1 MNQKYNIIYRSELD
15 ESILNGTILTK
26 EDIDTI
32 SKLQERFKK
41 RTYFSAIEEIF
52 KMQKNNYPTSK
63 IGEMYGVST
72 RQIQRILKELGLN
85 RDKSEAML
93 ISLNCKSDSEGI
105 NTPVDSTCSASS
117 VTQPS
122 GRMAIN
128 ELILPLCLEEFLNY
142 LSTIKGKS
150 TNTVAGYK
158 MDLILFFR
166 FMKRYK
172 RLSPKSMPITD
183 IYIGDIQDAFV
194 SNIKLTDFY
203 AFLSFLE
210 NERSNSSNARA
221 RKVASLKS
229 FFKFLHTKAKIINEN
244 PTIEL
249 EAPKIVKRHPV
260 YLSLEESKEL
270 LSAVEPDEKYHTRD
284 FCIITLFLNC
294 GVRLSEL
301 CSINISNIKQDVLT
315 IIGKGNKER
324 TVYLNKAC
332 IRAISD
338 YVVDR
343 NKLDILP
350 SHKDALFI
358 SNQKCRINK
367 STVEKIVNK
376 YLGIAGLD
384 THKYSPH
391 KLRHTA
397 ATLMYKYGNV
407 DIRSLQ
413 MILGHE
419 NINTTQIYTHV
430 DDERL
435 REAVSSNP
443 LSEE

>member
-1 MNQKYNIIYRSELD
+1 MKQKYNVISFSELD
-15 ESILNGTILTK
+15 AKILNDTILTK
-26 EDIDTI
+26 EERDTI
-32 SKLQERFKK
+32 SELRERFKEK
-41 RTYFSAIEEIF
+41 AYSPEIEQIF
-52 KMQKNNYPTSK
+52 KMHKNDYPTSK
-63 IGEMYGVST
+63 IGEIYCVST
-72 RQIQRILKELGLN
+72 RQIQRIFKELGIN
-85 RDKSEAML
+85 RNKSEAML
-93 ISLNCKSDSEGI
+93 ININCKSNNEDVE
-105 NTPVDSTCSASS
+105 STAASS
-117 VTQPS
+117 FSALQETQPS

-128 ELILPLCLEEFLNY
+128 ELVLPLCLEEFLNY

-172 RLSPKSMPITD
+172 RLCSKSMPITD
-183 IYIGDIQDAFV
+183 IYIGDIKDDFV

-270 LSAVEPDEKYHTRD
+270 LSSVDSDEKHCKRD

-338 YVVDR
+338 YLEER
-343 NKLDILP
+343 NKMDILP
-350 SHKDALFI
+350 SHRDALFI

-419 NINTTQIYTHV
+419 NVNTTQIYTHV
-430 DDERL
+430 DDDRL